1 MKTVEQ
7 IADEAVRAV
16 DRVINNNI
24 KTETCPEKK
33 NKPEWKKDEVRA
45 AIARKLLPGSSTG
58 PTQTK

>member
-33 NKPEWKKDEVRA
+33 GKPEWVREKVRGILA
-45 AIARKLLPGSSTG
+45 AKLTSVG
-58 PTQTK
+58 PSEIKA